1 MWGHPSPNCG
11 YHGRVFH
18 FYIFFSQ
25 GSHVIES
32 IDLHFP
38 LDRKG
43 SWSFVGPSLLEF
55 YGMLVWRD
63 LWGAQCL
70 ASSHH
75 AFLLVEHQTTSAIAP
90 SFLVLE
96 KMTDVFFF
104 SKFCVDHSNSKVAMI
119 KCTACIFHPAS
130 DSPLFFFVS
139 TIHVPWIF
147 TWFRNFEMK
156 HRIVFLKM
164 LLCCLIFS
172 NLWM

>member
-11 YHGRVFH
+11 YHGRVFY

-25 GSHVIES
+25 GSHVIS
-32 IDLHFP
+32 IYWP
-38 LDRKG
+38 LLSTGPQGIMK
-43 SWSFVGPSLLEF
+43 FIGPSLLEV

-104 SKFCVDHSNSKVAMI
+104 SKFCVDHSNSKVAVI

-130 DSPLFFFVS
+130 DSPLLFL
-139 TIHVPWIF
+139 
-147 TWFRNFEMK
+147 FRQF
-156 HRIVFLKM
+156 IYLG
-164 LLCCLIFS
+164 FS
-172 NLWM
+172 LGSGTSKWNIA